1 MNMPPKDDGKSHVG
15 MINVKERLRQMCGAT
30 TEVESS
36 PGNGCR
42 TEITIPE

>member
-1 MNMPPKDDGKSHVG
+1 MNQPPKEDGRSHVG
-15 MINVKERLRQMCGAT
+15 MQNVKERLRQMCNASMKI
-30 TEVESS
+30 ESS